1 MLLQLIFSTQILQN
15 MTNLIDLFIKENTF
29 WNNAKDNIVTEN
41 YASKTLDELSKL
53 TDQYNRIF
61 EFEFEFWCLTPLSA
75 ILQLY
80 HGDQF

>member
-1 MLLQLIFSTQILQN
+1 MLLQQIFSTQILQN

-53 TDQYNRIF
+53 TDQYNRILNMNLNF
-61 EFEFEFWCLTPLSA
+61 
-75 ILQLY
+75 
-80 HGDQF
+80 GV